1 MLINWALSLSPTRFF
16 MTQRQTFKLLP
27 NRRVGIDAIAADSAI
42 RFGRHT
48 HDQFG
53 IGLMERGGH
62 KSSSGRGA
70 VEAWPGDIITVNPG
84 EVHDGAPIG
93 QAGRAW
99 RMLYVEPSIV
109 AEISLDISGDRCGHT
124 EFTRPVV
131 RDKPLAF
138 RFRQLFDSMAGAAPG
153 RLKLDEGLVLL
164 LAPLVR
170 PGRINRAESP
180 GVPSAMQSARA
191 MIDDDPVAAVSLA
204 DMAQE
209 AGLSRYQFLRRFAQ
223 LTGLTPHAYLVQR
236 RVQLAR
242 RLIRKGTK
250 SAEAAATAGFADQ
263 SHMTRAFVRTFGLT
277 PGACASSST

>member
-1 MLINWALSLSPTRFF
+1 

-191 MIDDDPVAAVSLA
+191 MIDDDPAAAVSLA
-204 DMAQE
+204 DLAQE

-250 SAEAAATAGFADQ
+250 PAEAAATAGFADQ

>member
-191 MIDDDPVAAVSLA
+191 MIDDDPAAAVSLA
-204 DMAQE
+204 DLAQE